1 MHLDFRLHGGSQ
13 DTSKFPRCILIFD
26 YEIDNKIYE
35 NTILVI
41 CFVNPIKQMLHDDAV
56 LLPCLLFSHTRKER
70 ISTT

>member
-13 DTSKFPRCILIFD
+13 DTSNFPRCFLIFD
-26 YEIDNKIYE
+26 YKIDNKIYE

-41 CFVNPIKQMLHDDAV
+41 CFVNPIKHMLHDAV
-56 LLPCLLFSHTRKER
+56 LLPCLLFSRTRKER